1 MAISLGS
8 IGNFFSRAL
17 DFSSSSSSAAPA
29 LAGTPSVGSYDGANF
44 SDEMLDG
51 MQNPLVDSIA
61 QTVQQVQLAQS
72 FGADASTTLQ
82 QLQQEYQQAQTE
94 GVSLPPELQ
103 QAVEQILG
111 QAGLLPGLGQDGLT
125 PGAGQNFGGEQGMT
139 PGSGEGGGSAAT
151 GSGSG
156 GNAPQAAADGGG
168 QAGATQTEAPA
179 AGQGQ
184 TWNMTGLFDQALAQ
198 EPADFRNP
206 EAWAQGDTAGN
217 CSAVAVIK
225 AATAESG
232 NAIFQNVQKTEVG
245 GYVIT
250 TQDGRTVNLSQADL
264 VAAEKTAD
272 FEGPDSPA
280 KAQAVVAAGVIAKN
294 YQVEHPGLTYQQA
307 LNATNG
313 IQDDKSNPQGV
324 GRYPHEVAHDL
335 GIPYTKTDAPTALQ
349 EVRAGKGSQA
359 TVIYNNQHAEVVTG
373 NRQGATKVDD
383 YGQSVNSNGQIS
395 KNGQK
400 TQATAGIELHSKPKP
415 APTSTKAA

>member
-1 MAISLGS
+1 MALSLGS
-8 IGNFFSRAL
+8 IGNFFSRAV
-17 DFSSSSSSAAPA
+17 DFSSPSSSAAPA
-29 LAGTPSVGSYDGANF
+29 GTPSVGGYDGANF

-82 QLQQEYQQAQTE
+82 QLQQEYQQAQTQ

-111 QAGLLPGLGQDGLT
+111 QAGLLPGMGQDGLT
-125 PGAGQNFGGEQGMT
+125 PGAGQNFGGDQGM
-139 PGSGEGGGSAAT
+139 PGSDGG
-151 GSGSG
+151 
-156 GNAPQAAADGGG
+156 PQAAADGGG
-168 QAGATQTEAPA
+168 QTAATQSEAPA
-179 AGQGQ
+179 AGPTQNWG
-184 TWNMTGLFDQALAQ
+184 MGGLFDQALAQ

-232 NAIFQNVQKTEVG
+232 NAIFQDVQKTEDG
-245 GYVIT
+245 GYSIT
-250 TQDGRTVNLSQADL
+250 TQDGRTVTLRQADL
-264 VAAEKTAD
+264 AAAEKTAD

-294 YQVEHPGLTYQQA
+294 YQEEHKAENLTYQQA

-313 IQDDKSNPQGV
+313 IQDDKSNPKGI
-324 GRYPHEVAHDL
+324 GRYPYEVAHDL
-335 GIPYTKTDAPTALQ
+335 GIPYTKTDAPTAVQ
-349 EVRAGKGSQA
+349 EVRAGRGSQA
-359 TVIYNNQHAEVVTG
+359 TVIYNDQHAEVVTG

-383 YGQSVNSNGQIS
+383 YGRSVSSNGQIS

-415 APTSTKAA
+415 APKAA

>member
-1 MAISLGS
+1 MALSLGS
-8 IGNFFSRAL
+8 IGNFFSRAV
-17 DFSSSSSSAAPA
+17 DFSSPSSSAAPA
-29 LAGTPSVGSYDGANF
+29 LAGTPSVGGYDGANF

-61 QTVQQVQLAQS
+61 QTVQQIQLAQS

-82 QLQQEYQQAQTE
+82 QLQQEYQQAQTQ
-94 GVSLPPELQ
+94 GISLPPELQ

-111 QAGLLPGLGQDGLT
+111 QAGLLPG
-125 PGAGQNFGGEQGMT
+125 AGQNFAGQQGML
-139 PGSGEGGGSAAT
+139 PGSGEGGGTAA
-151 GSGSG
+151 SG
-156 GNAPQAAADGGG
+156 GGNSGGAPQAAADGGG
-168 QAGATQTEAPA
+168 QAAATQTDAPPA
-179 AGQGQ
+179 APSQ
-184 TWNMTGLFDQALAQ
+184 TWGMTGLFDQALAQ

-206 EAWAQGDTAGN
+206 EGWAQGDTAGN

-232 NAIFQNVQKTEVG
+232 NAIFQNVQKTEDG

-272 FEGPDSPA
+272 FEGPNSPA
-280 KAQAVVAAGVIAKN
+280 KAQAVVAAGVIARN
-294 YQVEHPGLTYQQA
+294 YQAEHPGLTYQQA

-313 IQDDKSNPQGV
+313 IQDEKSNPGGI
-324 GRYPHEVAHDL
+324 GRYPYEVAHDL
-335 GIPYTKTDAPTALQ
+335 GIPYTRSDAQTAVQ
-349 EVRAGKGSQA
+349 EVRAGGGSQA
-359 TVIYNNQHAEVVTG
+359 TVIYNDQHAEVVTG

-383 YGQSVNSNGQIS
+383 YGRSVTSNGQIS

-400 TQATAGIELHSKPKP
+400 SQATAGIELHSKPKP
-415 APTSTKAA
+415 APTHKAA